1 MSRLRQILLHL
12 LSNALKF
19 TEKGR
24 MTLGDKYRGD
34 FYVTGTGYGIKETNR
49 QIFSPFCKNK

>member
-1 MSRLRQILLHL
+1 MS
-12 LSNALKF
+12 NVLKF
-19 TEKGR
+19 TKKGR

-34 FYVTGTGYGIKETNR
+34 FYVTGTGYGIEETNR